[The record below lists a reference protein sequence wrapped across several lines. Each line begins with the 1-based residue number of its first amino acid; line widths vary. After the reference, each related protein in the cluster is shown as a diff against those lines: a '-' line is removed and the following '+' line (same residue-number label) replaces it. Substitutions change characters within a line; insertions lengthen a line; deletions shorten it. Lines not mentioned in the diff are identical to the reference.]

1 MQCRRRCLAQI
12 TSAGRASLTRLLSL
26 DWLITNSSSRRSVV
40 ASVPV
45 MPSRIALATRVTT
58 GTPPTAHAAAGGGGV
73 VGCYVRRLVMQREG
87 RKNWGTMGCPA
98 QHSSSTS
105 PARCGPTAFV
115 LMMCQHY
122 GLRSAQ
128 GYFLGPDRHDGT
140 VTTQWTIWVVS
151 ACNPTRVAGTIHPG
165 GEGRG
170 GGGRRRRSD
179 RRGGGGGSRRC
190 RSGSPSSSPI
200 GFPTRSG
207 QRSKRCGS
215 RGG

>member
-1 MQCRRRCLAQI
+1 LANHQQQLPPVGRCFCSRHAQSHCTRNTRYYRHSTHCARRRR
-12 TSAGRASLTRLLSL
+12 GR
-26 DWLITNSSSRRSVV
+26 
-40 ASVPV
+40 
-45 MPSRIALATRVTT
+45 
-58 GTPPTAHAAAGGGGV
+58 GV

-140 VTTQWTIWVVS
+140 VMTQWTIWVVS

-170 GGGRRRRSD
+170 GGGRHRRSD

-190 RSGSPSSSPI
+190 RSSSPSSSPI